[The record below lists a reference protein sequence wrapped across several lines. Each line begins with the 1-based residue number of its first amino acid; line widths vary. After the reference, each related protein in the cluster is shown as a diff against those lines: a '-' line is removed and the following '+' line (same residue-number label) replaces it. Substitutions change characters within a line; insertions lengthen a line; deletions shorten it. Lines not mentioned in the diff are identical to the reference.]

1 MEVKKT
7 GVLID
12 IDNNIKNVELDMK
25 TGTNNIGILL
35 NDKITFIGQI
45 LREPE
50 KCNAI
55 IMCGKNSFK
64 NKLPKNNYIIP
75 PFNEPIYGNIFI
87 ICMDSNSEPQ
97 DFTVDDL
104 EDYIKNYHTKYIKNY
119 YDL

>member
-1 MEVKKT
+1 MEIKRT

-12 IDNNIKNVELDMK
+12 TNNNIQNIELDMAN
-25 TGTNNIGILL
+25 GTNNIGVLL

-55 IMCGKNSFK
+55 IICGKNSFK
-64 NKLPKNNYIIP
+64 NKLEINNYNIP
-75 PFNEPIYGNIFI
+75 PFNEKVYGNMFI

-97 DFTVDDL
+97 NFTVEDL
-104 EDYIKNYHTKYIKNY
+104 EDYINNYEEKYNKNYH
-119 YDL
+119 DL